1 MRSAPSAANPATAGA
16 GSLAAALRGIRFS
29 YREGR
34 NLRIVLRDVDL
45 ELGRG
50 EYVAVVGRSGSGKTT
65 LLNLLAG
72 IDQPEAGQV
81 EVGGTRIDV
90 LAEPART
97 LFRRRHVG
105 FIYQFF
111 NLLPTLTV
119 AENIR
124 LPLELNGDSEISID
138 ERIGDLLGACGLV
151 DRATDYPD
159 QLSGGEQQRVAICRA
174 MAHDPSL
181 LLADE
186 PTGNLDSETGHQML
200 NLLAHMRR
208 EKKTTLLLVTHSR
221 EVAKSADRVLTLND
235 GRLTMQDRDLLW

>member
-1 MRSAPSAANPATAGA
+1 MKTAFSPVDSATAGS
-16 GSLAAALRGIRFS
+16 GSSAAALRAVRFS

-34 NLRIVLRDVDL
+34 NLRVVLHDVDL

-72 IDQPEAGQV
+72 IDQPEAGRV
-81 EVGGTRIDV
+81 EVGGTRVDV

-124 LPLELNGDSEISID
+124 LPLELNGASASSID
-138 ERIGDLLGACGLV
+138 ARVGDLLRSCGLS
-151 DRATDYPD
+151 DRAADYPD

-174 MAHDPSL
+174 LAHDPPL

-200 NLLAHMRR
+200 DLLAHMRR
-208 EKKTTLLLVTHSR
+208 ERETTLLLVTHSR
-221 EVAKSADRVLTLND
+221 EVAKSADRVLMLND
-235 GRLTMQDRDLLW
+235 GRLAVQDRDLLW